1 MILVADSG
9 STKTEWWWYNEN
21 NELKEI
27 VTIGF
32 NPYFID
38 SEGIFS
44 ALKNTLQPYINYQKI
59 EKIFFYGSGCAS
71 ENNARIVEVACK
83 QIFPNAIKIE
93 VYPDTLGCA
102 RAVFGLEKGIAGILG
117 TGSNAVYYDSKTTV
131 ECVPSL
137 GYIIADE
144 ASGAR
149 FGTILIREYFKN
161 EMPSEIKHEF
171 EKKYNPNL
179 EQVLDAVYRQSHPNR
194 FLASFCKFL
203 SDQQNHPYIQN
214 IIRCEIRAFL
224 KYQVCK
230 CADYKTLTLGLVGS
244 VAFFLQSFLREEA
257 TRMDIKVGKILR
269 SPIEGLIEF
278 HQTHN

>member
-21 NELKEI
+21 NELMKI
-27 VTIGF
+27 ITIGF

-38 SEGIFS
+38 SEGIS
-44 ALKNTLQPYINYQKI
+44 SVLKTTLQPFINYQKI
-59 EKIFFYGSGCAS
+59 DKVFFYGSGCAS
-71 ENNARIVEVACK
+71 QSNATIVEIACK
-83 QIFPNAIKIE
+83 QIFPNALKIE

-102 RAVFGLEKGIAGILG
+102 RAVFGLKEGIAGIMG

-161 EMPSEIKHEF
+161 EMPSDIKFEF
-171 EKKYNPNL
+171 EKKYNPKL

-194 FLASFCKFL
+194 FLASFCDFL
-203 SDQQNHPYIQN
+203 SVHKNHPYIDN

-224 KYQVCK
+224 KFQVCK
-230 CADYKTLTLGLVGS
+230 CEDYKEYTLGLVGS
-244 VAFFLQSFLREEA
+244 VAYYLESFLREEA
-257 TRMDIKVGKILR
+257 ASMGIKVGKILR

-278 HQTHN
+278 HQNYN

>member
-9 STKTEWWWYNEN
+9 STKTEWWWYDKN
-21 NELKEI
+21 NEIKKV

-38 SEGIFS
+38 SEGIYS
-44 ALKNTLQPYINYQKI
+44 VLKNTLQPYLNYQQVN
-59 EKIFFYGSGCAS
+59 KIFFYGSGCAIES
-71 ENNARIVEVACK
+71 NAKIVELACK
-83 QIFPNAIKIE
+83 QIFTNAEKVE

-144 ASGAR
+144 GSGAR

-161 EMPSEIKHEF
+161 EMPAEIKIDF
-171 EKKYNPNL
+171 EKRYDPDL
-179 EQVLDAVYRQSHPNR
+179 EHVLDAVYRQPHPNR
-194 FLASFCKFL
+194 FLASFCEFL
-203 SDQQNHPYIQN
+203 SIHKNHPYIDN
-214 IIRCEIRAFL
+214 IIRSEISAFL

-230 CADYKTLTLGLVGS
+230 CPDYKSLTLGLVGS
-244 VAFFLQSFLREEA
+244 VAFYLESFLREEA
-257 TRMDIKVGKILR
+257 AMKGIKVGKILQ

-278 HQTHN
+278 HQRHN

>member
-9 STKTEWWWYNEN
+9 STKTEWWWYDEN
-21 NELKEI
+21 NEIKKVI
-27 VTIGF
+27 TIGF

-38 SEGIFS
+38 SDGIS
-44 ALKNTLQPYINYQKI
+44 LVLKNTLQPYINYQKI
-59 EKIFFYGSGCAS
+59 EKVFFYGSGCAN
-71 ENNARIVEVACK
+71 ENNANIVAVACK
-83 QIFPNAIKIE
+83 RIFPNATKIE

-102 RAVFGLEKGIAGILG
+102 RAVFGLKIGIAGILG
-117 TGSNAVYYDSKTTV
+117 TGSNAVYYDSKTTE

-144 ASGAR
+144 GSGAR

-161 EMPSEIKHEF
+161 EMPAEIKEAF
-171 EKKYNPNL
+171 EKKYNPDL
-179 EQVLDAVYRQSHPNR
+179 EHVLDAVYRQSHPNR
-194 FLASFCKFL
+194 FLASFCDFL
-203 SDQQNHPYIQN
+203 SAQKEHPYIDN
-214 IIRCEIRAFL
+214 MIRCEIRAFL

-244 VAFFLQSFLREEA
+244 VAFYLESFLREEA
-257 TRMDIKVGKILR
+257 ALMGITVGKILR

-278 HQTHN
+278 HQNYN

>member
-21 NELKEI
+21 NELKKI

-38 SEGIFS
+38 SEGIFT
-44 ALKNTLQPYINYQKI
+44 ALKSTLQPYINYQKI
-59 EKIFFYGSGCAS
+59 DKIFFYGSGCA
-71 ENNARIVEVACK
+71 NNTNASIVEVACRK
-83 QIFPNAIKIE
+83 IFPNTSKVE

-102 RAVFGLEKGIAGILG
+102 RAVFGLEIGIAGIMG
-117 TGSNAVYYDSKTTV
+117 TGSNAVFYDSKTTV

-137 GYIIADE
+137 GYILADE
-144 ASGAR
+144 GSGAR

-161 EMPSEIKHEF
+161 EMPSDIKYEF
-171 EKKYNPNL
+171 EKKYHPTL
-179 EQVLDAVYRQSHPNR
+179 EYVLDAVYRQSHPNR
-194 FLASFCKFL
+194 FLASFCEFL
-203 SDQQNHPYIQN
+203 SLHKNHPYIDN
-214 IIRCEIRAFL
+214 IIRVEVRAFL

-230 CADYKTLTLGLVGS
+230 CADYKKLMLGLVGS
-244 VAFFLQSFLREEA
+244 VAYYLESFLREEA
-257 TRMDIKVGKILR
+257 AGMDIKVGKILR

-278 HQTHN
+278 HQNYN